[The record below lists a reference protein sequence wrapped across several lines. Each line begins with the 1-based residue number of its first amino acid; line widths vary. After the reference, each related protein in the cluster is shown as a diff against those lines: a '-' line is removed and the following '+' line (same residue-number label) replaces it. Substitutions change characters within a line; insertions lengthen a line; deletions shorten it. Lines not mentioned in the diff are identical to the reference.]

1 MAATRTK
8 AQFLVVSDN
17 LHMSQWLASGLAL
30 CFPKVKLYTCQ
41 QPSQLKEGEV
51 VGLKAIICSDNLF
64 SQMVDV
70 CESYGWHYPILVVG
84 GNRKPEPL
92 TVEGPITI
100 DFLPM
105 DLVSPAILKM
115 TINSLLR
122 DFVKDQKLVSL
133 AHYDNLT
140 GAANRHLF
148 TDRLKQALENAKRYH
163 QPISL
168 AYFDLDKFKP
178 VNDTYGHHV
187 GDELLKT
194 FVQRVKTQL
203 RKTDT
208 LGRLGGDEFALLLP
222 LTDIDEAELIIQR
235 VLESLLQPFK
245 FEGVEL
251 NIKTSIGLV
260 GSENGLK
267 DTSLETIELMKKVDH
282 ATYCAKA
289 EGKHSYVI
297 KGITSR
303 PSDV

>member
-1 MAATRTK
+1 M
-8 AQFLVVSDN
+8 
-17 LHMSQWLASGLAL
+17 
-30 CFPKVKLYTCQ
+30 CFPKAKLHIYQ
-41 QPSQLKEGEV
+41 HPSQFNANEMA
-51 VGLKAIICSDNLF
+51 GLKITICSDNLF
-64 SQMVDV
+64 SQMINVYEDNG
-70 CESYGWHYPILVVG
+70 CTTPILVVG
-84 GNRKPEPL
+84 NNKKSEL
-92 TVEGPITI
+92 QAHDKQFTT

-105 DLVSPAILKM
+105 DLLSPAILKM
-115 TINSLLR
+115 SINSLLR
-122 DFVKDQKLVSL
+122 DFVKNQKLVAL

-148 TDRLKQALENAKRYH
+148 TDRLKQALENAKRHH

-194 FVQRVKTQL
+194 FVQRVKDQL

-222 LTDIDEAELIIQR
+222 LTDLDEAEFIIQR
-235 VLESLLQPFK
+235 VLESLIQPLE
-245 FEGVEL
+245 FEG
-251 NIKTSIGLV
+251 IKLSINTSIGLI
-260 GSENGLK
+260 GSKNGLENEQLK
-267 DTSLETIELMKKVDH
+267 ITDLMKEVDQ

-297 KGITSR
+297 KEISTQAIR
-303 PSDV
+303 A

>member
-1 MAATRTK
+1 MAATKTK

-17 LHMSQWLASGLAL
+17 PHMSQWLASGLAL
-30 CFPKVKLYTCQ
+30 CFPKVKLYTCS
-41 QPSQLKEGEV
+41 QPSQLREGEV

-70 CESYGWHYPILVVG
+70 CESYGWHYPILAVG

-92 TVEGPITI
+92 TFEGQFTI

-178 VNDTYGHHV
+178 VNDTYGHHA
-187 GDELLKT
+187 GDELLKA
-194 FVQRVKTQL
+194 FVQRVKTKL

-222 LTDIDEAELIIQR
+222 LTDLDEAELIIQR
-235 VLESLLQPFK
+235 VLETLLLPLE

-251 NIKTSIGLV
+251 SIKTSIGLV
-260 GSENGLK
+260 GSRSGL
-267 DTSLETIELMKKVDH
+267 DQVTLEVTSLMKEVDQV
-282 ATYCAKA
+282 TYSAKA
-289 EGKHSYVI
+289 QGKHSYVAKEI
-297 KGITSR
+297 GA
-303 PSDV
+303 